1 LSIRSMKIKNL
12 LPIVALAFTAIACDY
27 QKNNTIKQKDVRK
40 DDPYVYGVHPDSA
53 AVQSKLT
60 YDAKPELEVKAN
72 AIREKLFKGK
82 AINQGN

>member
-1 LSIRSMKIKNL
+1 MKLSNL
-12 LPIVALAFTAIACDY
+12 LSLVAILAVATSCDY

-40 DDPYVYGVHPDSA
+40 GDEYVYGVHPDSA
-53 AVQSKLT
+53 AVQSQLK

>member
-1 LSIRSMKIKNL
+1 MKLKNL
-12 LPIVALAFTAIACDY
+12 LPIVALALTAIACDY

-40 DDPYVYGVHPDSA
+40 GDEYVYGVHPDSA

>member
-1 LSIRSMKIKNL
+1 
-12 LPIVALAFTAIACDY
+12 
-27 QKNNTIKQKDVRK
+27 
-40 DDPYVYGVHPDSA
+40 VYGVHPDSA
-53 AVQSKLT
+53 AVQSKLK

>member
-1 LSIRSMKIKNL
+1 LK
-12 LPIVALAFTAIACDY
+12 
-27 QKNNTIKQKDVRK
+27 
-40 DDPYVYGVHPDSA
+40 
-53 AVQSKLT
+53 

>member
-1 LSIRSMKIKNL
+1 MKLTNL
-12 LPIVALAFTAIACDY
+12 LSLVAILVVATSCDY

-40 DDPYVYGVHPDSA
+40 GDEYVYGVHPDSA
-53 AVQSKLT
+53 AVQAKLT
-60 YDAKPELEVKAN
+60 YDAQPELEVKAN

>member
-1 LSIRSMKIKNL
+1 MNLTNL
-12 LPIVALAFTAIACDY
+12 LSLVAILAVATSCDY

-40 DDPYVYGVHPDSA
+40 GDEYVYGVHPDSA
-53 AVQSKLT
+53 AVQSQLK

>member
-1 LSIRSMKIKNL
+1 MKLKNL
-12 LPIVALAFTAIACDY
+12 LPIVALALTAIACDY

-40 DDPYVYGVHPDSA
+40 GDEYVYGVHPDSA

-60 YDAKPELEVKAN
+60 YDAKPELELKAN

>member
-1 LSIRSMKIKNL
+1 MKLSNL
-12 LPIVALAFTAIACDY
+12 LSLVAIFAVATSCDY

-40 DDPYVYGVHPDSA
+40 DDEYVYGVHPDSA
-53 AVQSKLT
+53 AVQTKLT